1 MIVNLDSD
9 DKTWLVH
16 LDGFLA
22 ILRQWQPGS
31 SEAPIFTLIHA
42 LRILERGHNAYASA
56 ATLVTDDLEKAFLLM
71 DIAKLQLRQ
80 LASEM
85 GDLVA
90 NTRWPR
96 KLDMQKLRVSLKQ
109 VYGNMLLIP
118 SLLGSCASDSAKQNE
133 YNTILIVAV
142 SLLIDS
148 GGFLQSTQSYSVT
161 REYIKLSR
169 VIQEAVNGICASV
182 SQLLPDNVRSTNDL
196 DQDISRSIAL
206 LAIWPLY
213 GAFAGHGVSTTQ
225 RRWIQAALWRIGEE
239 ARIPKALS
247 LVCPNHY
254 APLSIH
260 SILY

>member
-1 MIVNLDSD
+1 MIVNLDPN
-9 DKTWLVH
+9 DKTWLAH

-42 LRILERGHNAYASA
+42 LRILERGHNAHASA
-56 ATLVTDDLEKAFLLM
+56 ASLVKDDVEKASLLM
-71 DIAKLQLRQ
+71 DIAKLRLRQ

-85 GDLVA
+85 GDLVG
-90 NTRWPR
+90 TTKRPR

-118 SLLGSCASDSAKQNE
+118 SLLSSCASDSAKQNE
-133 YNTILIVAV
+133 YNTILIVAA
-142 SLLIDS
+142 SLLMDS
-148 GGFLQSTQSYSVT
+148 GEFLQSTKSYSGT

-182 SQLLPDNVRSTNDL
+182 LQLLSDNVRSTNGL
-196 DQDISRSIAL
+196 DKIVSFSIAL

-213 GAFAGHGVSTTQ
+213 GAFAARGISTTQ

-247 LVCPNHY
+247 LVCPDH
-254 APLSIH
+254 
-260 SILY
+260 